1 MKEKIHQWLKAG
13 CPLTEGLKLL
23 ETYSKNKLLVR
34 MVKIDPAKGLA
45 LMVKEL
51 SSLAGLE
58 ADKTTASSQE
68 KVRGFRDE
76 FPFLNEP
83 GCPMELRALVT
94 DKFSSF
100 YRYRDLHKGLSDCT
114 TAKDC
119 ANNCRLLIDNYLE
132 NRAIYDELD
141 YYKKHGTVLGR
152 HHIFKHM
159 NKMKALRKMSIKE
172 LVEKQIRLEHNIWRI
187 ESELKKQDKPHL
199 EKERSRRLKEKMAEL
214 AEVKRLLN

>member
-1 MKEKIHQWLKAG
+1 
-13 CPLTEGLKLL
+13 
-23 ETYSKNKLLVR
+23 

-68 KVRGFRDE
+68 KVRGFRNE

-100 YRYRDLHKGLSDCT
+100 YRYRDLHKDLSDCT

-152 HHIFKHM
+152 HPIFKHI